1 MNINDLIKNNIERL
15 HRDIEEAIEGL
26 TSEEIHWVPSD
37 SFNHIAFNLWHYVR
51 TEDNLIRFVI
61 QERRPTI
68 WIEQDWYSKFELDRI
83 SQGTG
88 MPTDEANAIRINY
101 LDQFCEYMTEVWK
114 STSEYLSG
122 ASEADLAK
130 EFIIRSFGEIS
141 AAQIITEILLTH
153 GFTHVGEIL
162 MLKKLQGISFQSP

>member
-1 MNINDLIKNNIERL
+1 MNINNLIKNNIERL

-26 TSEEIHWVPSD
+26 TSKEMHWAPSD
-37 SFNHIAFNLWHYVR
+37 NFNHIAFNLWHYVR

-68 WIEQDWYSKFELDRI
+68 WIEQDWYSRFDLARI

-88 MPTDEANAIRINY
+88 MTVDEANAIKINC
-101 LDQFCEYMTEVWK
+101 LDQFCGYMTEVWK
-114 STSEYLSG
+114 STSEYISL
-122 ASEADLAK
+122 ASETDLAK
-130 EFIIRSFGEIS
+130 QFVVRPFGERS
-141 AAQIITEILLTH
+141 AAQIITENLLTH

-162 MLKKLQGISFQSP
+162 MLKRLQGISFLSP